1 MPGEV
6 KRRRIP
12 EHVPTAAD
20 QFRATNP
27 WLVLMRF
34 HGGGGHY
41 QDIDLLQCLVIR
53 GAQCRA
59 PVLRLGVEAAMIV
72 LLEVGPQEQGE
83 LERGREIVGLRAA
96 ELSERTRQ
104 TRVVQPAQ

>member
-6 KRRRIP
+6 ERRRIR

-20 QFRATNP
+20 QLRATNP

-34 HGGGGHY
+34 HGGSGHD
-41 QDIDLLQCLVIR
+41 QDIYLLQCPVILGTQR
-53 GAQCRA
+53 LP

-83 LERGREIVGLRAA
+83 LERGREIVSLCAA
-96 ELSERTRQ
+96 ELPERTRE
-104 TRVVQPAQ
+104 TWVVQTS